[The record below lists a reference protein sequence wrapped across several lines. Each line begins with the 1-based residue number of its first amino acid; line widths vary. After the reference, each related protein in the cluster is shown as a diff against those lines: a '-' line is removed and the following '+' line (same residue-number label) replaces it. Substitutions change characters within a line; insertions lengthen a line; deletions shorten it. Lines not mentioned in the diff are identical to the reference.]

1 MKRIACSQLPKLEA
15 AQIECAGDSAYFR
28 RLKALIELAR
38 GAAPKDIARS
48 TGISIRSLQRW
59 ARRFRQRGSDGLK
72 TRPPR
77 GRRPKLNARQSERI
91 RTALALPPSHFGY
104 DQEKWTGALLS
115 QHLRERFRTVLG
127 VRQCRNLIR
136 HHQPESGGVTQHAAA
151 LPPSLGCTRWAFSD
165 YERKRLALERIR
177 KLATAGAALGDFVS
191 ALFDIVSE
199 AIPDGEPK
207 TLWLGPSLETGWIY
221 RNLDFASW
229 WPGAKRFIFDSE
241 AAVSGM
247 RGPRELFRM
256 PGNVLRPE
264 QLMLPNFRRGPAYNE
279 VVRPLGLDSCAM
291 MLLRDGAEMLGLYPL
306 HKSASQAPFGDDD
319 FRFLDAA
326 APHVVHG
333 IKAAQMLTKVR
344 HSSSSTDQPAVDCP
358 GVILVS
364 RSGRVMSVSAQAR
377 SLFLELGAFDGVEQD
392 AFISGPTRE
401 ATDYIAAILRDIFF
415 REGSAPGEAP
425 VARLYNHRS
434 GFALRLRG
442 IATESDDGCFTILVE
457 RVVSPQ
463 SECQRLRFRYA
474 LNERE
479 ATVLMMLGK
488 RMSDKEVA
496 AQLSISPS
504 TVRQYLRQLASK
516 LAVSGQSGVRSFAQ
530 LAKAT

>member
-1 MKRIACSQLPKLEA
+1 MKLIARRLLPKLEA
-15 AQIECAGDSAYFR
+15 ARIESVGDETYCR
-28 RLKALIELAR
+28 RLDALIELAR
-38 GAAPKDIARS
+38 GAPPKDIARS
-48 TGISIRSLQRW
+48 TGTSMRSLQRW
-59 ARRFRQRGSDGLK
+59 ARRFCRHGSDGLK
-72 TRPPR
+72 TQPGG
-77 GRRPKLNARQSERI
+77 GRKPKLNARQSELVRA
-91 RTALALPPSHFGY
+91 ALALPPSHSGY
-104 DQEKWTGALLS
+104 NQEKWTGVLLS
-115 QHLRERFRTVLG
+115 HHLQERFRTVLG
-127 VRQCRNLIR
+127 MRQCRNLIQ
-136 HHQPESGGVTQHAAA
+136 HHQHESGGVTRRAV
-151 LPPSLGCTRWAFSD
+151 LPPSLGCTRWASSD
-165 YERKRLALERIR
+165 YERKRLALGRIR
-177 KLATAGAALGDFVS
+177 KLASSGAALGDFVC
-191 ALFDIVSE
+191 ALFDIVSD
-199 AIPDGEPK
+199 AISDGEPK

-279 VVRPLGLDSCAM
+279 VVRPLGLDSCTM

-306 HKSASQAPFGDDD
+306 HKSASQTPFGGDD

-344 HSSSSTDQPAVDCP
+344 HSSSSTDQSAVDCP

-364 RSGRVMSVSAQAR
+364 RSGRVLSVSEVAR
-377 SLFLELGAFDGVEQD
+377 SLFVELGAFDGVEQD
-392 AFISGPTRE
+392 AFMSGRTRE

-415 REGSAPGEAP
+415 REGSAPAEAP

-434 GFALRLRG
+434 GFVLRLRG
-442 IATESDDGCFTILVE
+442 IATESDDACFTILVE

-463 SECQRLRFRYA
+463 SECQRLRFRYG
-474 LNERE
+474 LSEHE
-479 ATVLMMLGK
+479 ATVLTLLQK
-488 RMSDKEVA
+488 RLSDKELA
-496 AQLSISPS
+496 TQLGISPG

-516 LAVSGQSGVRSFAQ
+516 LGVSGQSAVRRFAQ
-530 LAKAT
+530 LAKDT